1 MEDDEE
7 DEEEALL
14 SRCVAKEEEEE
25 DDEEEGGL
33 VCGSCGPGRRCRC
46 IAAPEGGPGSPATGP
61 GRAPEDAAR
70 SGGGGEVE
78 WEVVS
83 DKDGVDVTF
92 PEALTD
98 RALAAFCAP

>member
-1 MEDDEE
+1 VWELRAGETVP
-7 DEEEALL
+7 LH
-14 SRCVAKEEEEE
+14 
-25 DDEEEGGL
+25 
-33 VCGSCGPGRRCRC
+33 CGPRGRPR
-46 IAAPEGGPGSPATGP
+46 SPATGP